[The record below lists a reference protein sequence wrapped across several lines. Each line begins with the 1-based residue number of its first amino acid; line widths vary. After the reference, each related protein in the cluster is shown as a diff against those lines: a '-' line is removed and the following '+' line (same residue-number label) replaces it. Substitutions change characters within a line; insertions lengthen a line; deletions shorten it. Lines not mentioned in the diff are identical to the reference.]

1 MEVQGDKLEWLN
13 RTEPEVILDKN
24 VSLQE
29 KNKLSDSLQSLNVR
43 WNKVCISSAFLPE
56 AENTVVYLG
65 FWFHMYV

>member
-24 VSLQE
+24 VDLQE
-29 KNKLSDSLQSLNVR
+29 KNRLSGSLQSLNVR

-56 AENTVVYLG
+56 VGNIVVYSE
-65 FWFHMYV
+65 W